1 MSKFELSVNY
11 QKGRSGEINVI
22 AEMTT
27 RGYEIKDYTND
38 FDTFKHK
45 QLKGYDIE
53 YYNAITKEW
62 DRADIKTNVRNGF
75 TFLEVEKSP
84 SGMPGWFYTSQAD
97 KILTYDIENNK
108 CYEYSLKEM
117 RNYVQGRELKRVGR
131 NKDLF
136 CIPVNSSVI
145 KELF

>member
-1 MSKFELSVNY
+1 
-11 QKGRSGEINVI
+11 
-22 AEMTT
+22 
-27 RGYEIKDYTND
+27 
-38 FDTFKHK
+38 
-45 QLKGYDIE
+45 
-53 YYNAITKEW
+53 
-62 DRADIKTNVRNGF
+62 VRNGF

-131 NKDLF
+131 NKDLY
-136 CIPVNSSVI
+136 CLPVKSSVI
-145 KELF
+145 RELF